1 MSDVKNS
8 KRKKSRLE
16 AQHMAYAIHKRITAE
31 LMASFALSQKRIEAY
46 VESATKGIADI
57 SESKE
62 RLENLLEAIKKLADE
77 IGLILNMRKTRIVR
91 IDKPF
96 RILQIQYWLIDTG
109 RVVKKINPKSVTR
122 ERKKLKAYKRQLDL
136 GKIDFATVENSF
148 KSWIASNYK
157 IMSRLQID
165 NMFKLYY
172 SLFGRRITWKKKH
185 SRLRWLME
193 QALKD
198 LPKTETTS

>member
-1 MSDVKNS
+1 MSDVKHG

-16 AQHMAYAIHKRITAE
+16 AQHMAYAIRKRITVE

-77 IGLILNMRKTRIVR
+77 IGLILNMRKTRIAR

-96 RILQIQYWLIDTG
+96 RILQIRYWLTDTG

-172 SLFGRRITWKKKH
+172 RLFGRRITWKKKH
-185 SRLRWLME
+185 SRLRWLM
-193 QALKD
+193 
-198 LPKTETTS
+198 